1 MRRCLPRPT
10 CRELLRPSAS
20 VALHRHSNALITPQK
35 TNLDVVLP
43 SHCREL
49 LRPSASV
56 ALHRHSNALVDILP
70 PEADSTI
77 SVMSQTERPDVTYQ
91 VRWRAFIDR

>member
-1 MRRCLPRPT
+1 MPPLTAIPSPWERCR
-10 CRELLRPSAS
+10 C
-20 VALHRHSNALITPQK
+20 
-35 TNLDVVLP
+35 
-43 SHCREL
+43 CREL

-91 VRWRAFIDR
+91 VCVGGAVAEAQCVRLCVCAGCGVGRALCGGCMRV